1 MPIKLTI
8 LATVLL
14 SQLLI
19 TILAMVLGPSILG
32 WTVCFVGASLLLGVL
47 YFHIHSALSLPLERL
62 RNTIQ
67 TVKMEGNLALRQA
80 GSSSATDSTVKTFN
94 ELLDNFQS
102 IVGKVMFNSSQVA
115 TSAQSLKVMTHQV
128 AEGSQAQQDAAEAAS
143 QAIEEMIGN
152 IQNIAENAK
161 LAAANAR
168 ESRELSSNG
177 AKIAQHAVDEIERV
191 AQAFE
196 ESASSINH
204 LGERT
209 QLISGIANSIN
220 EIAEQTNLLA
230 LNAAIEAARAGEY
243 GRGFAVVADEVRK
256 LAERTSAATRE
267 ISSVTTSI
275 REDTASTISKVQSG
289 TALAHGGAALV
300 HEAAESLTQINHG
313 SQELLDESASIAAAI
328 SEQTIAN
335 ELVGKKMANIMSLV
349 DSNSAVIAKMLE
361 QATHLDHLAVNLKE
375 IDNVFKIGEAGVKGL
390 ETHEKAPEI
399 VQAAARNIEK
409 ALEQAIASGRIS
421 EADLFDEN
429 YERIPGVEPPKYHTR
444 FDKLTDEL
452 FPGIQEPLLEQHSEF
467 VYAGAV
473 DRKGYFPTHNKK
485 FSAPLTGDNKK
496 DKLYSRTKRI
506 FDDPVGKRCAS
517 HTRPFLIQTYRR
529 DTGEVMHDISTPIFL
544 HGKHWGA
551 FRIGY
556 RA

>member
-1 MPIKLTI
+1 M
-8 LATVLL
+8 
-14 SQLLI
+14 
-19 TILAMVLGPSILG
+19 
-32 WTVCFVGASLLLGVL
+32 
-47 YFHIHSALSLPLERL
+47 
-62 RNTIQ
+62 
-67 TVKMEGNLALRQA
+67 
-80 GSSSATDSTVKTFN
+80 
-94 ELLDNFQS
+94 
-102 IVGKVMFNSSQVA
+102 
-115 TSAQSLKVMTHQV
+115 
-128 AEGSQAQQDAAEAAS
+128 
-143 QAIEEMIGN
+143 
-152 IQNIAENAK
+152 
-161 LAAANAR
+161 
-168 ESRELSSNG
+168 
-177 AKIAQHAVDEIERV
+177 
-191 AQAFE
+191 
-196 ESASSINH
+196 
-204 LGERT
+204 
-209 QLISGIANSIN
+209 
-220 EIAEQTNLLA
+220 
-230 LNAAIEAARAGEY
+230 
-243 GRGFAVVADEVRK
+243 
-256 LAERTSAATRE
+256 
-267 ISSVTTSI
+267 
-275 REDTASTISKVQSG
+275 
-289 TALAHGGAALV
+289 
-300 HEAAESLTQINHG
+300 
-313 SQELLDESASIAAAI
+313 
-328 SEQTIAN
+328 
-335 ELVGKKMANIMSLV
+335 
-349 DSNSAVIAKMLE
+349 
-361 QATHLDHLAVNLKE
+361 NLKE

>member
-1 MPIKLTI
+1 MPIKIRI
-8 LATVLL
+8 LVTVLL
-14 SQLLI
+14 SQLFI
-19 TILAMVLGPSILG
+19 TILAMILGPSILG
-32 WTVCFVGASLLLGVL
+32 WTVCLVGASLLVGVL
-47 YFHIHSALSLPLERL
+47 HFHIHSGLFLPLERL
-62 RNTIQ
+62 RDTIQ

-80 GSSSATDSTVKTFN
+80 GSNGATDSTVKTFN

-102 IVGKVMFNSSQVA
+102 IVGKVMFNSNQVA
-115 TSAQSLKVMTHQV
+115 TSAQSLKGMTHQV
-128 AEGSQAQQDAAEAAS
+128 AEGSKAQQDAAEAAS
-143 QAIEEMIGN
+143 QAIEQMIGN
-152 IQNIAENAK
+152 IQNIEENAK

-177 AKIAQHAVDEIERV
+177 AKIAQHAADEIERI

-196 ESASSINH
+196 ESASSISH

-209 QLISGIANSIN
+209 QLISGIAKTIN

-256 LAERTSAATRE
+256 LAERTSAATKE

-275 REDTASTISKVQSG
+275 QEDTTSTISKAQSG
-289 TALAHGGAALV
+289 TALAHGGAALA
-300 HEAAESLTQINHG
+300 HEAAESLTHIIHS
-313 SQELLDESASIAAAI
+313 SQELLEESSSIAAAI

-335 ELVGKKMANIMSLV
+335 ELVGKKMANIMALV
-349 DSNSAVIAKMLE
+349 DSNSVVVEKMLE

-390 ETHEKAPEI
+390 ETHEKAPAI
-399 VQAAARNIEK
+399 VQAAAHNIEK
-409 ALEQAIASGRIS
+409 ALEQAIASGHIS
-421 EADLFDEN
+421 EADLFDEK
-429 YERIPGVEPPKYHTR
+429 YERISGVEPPKYHTR

-452 FPGIQEPLLEQHSEF
+452 FPGIQEPLLEQHPEF
-467 VYAGAV
+467 AYAGAV
-473 DRKGYFPTHNKK
+473 DRNGYFPTHNKK

-496 DKLYSRTKRI
+496 DMLYSRTKRI
-506 FDDPVGKRCAS
+506 FNDPVGKRCGS

-529 DTGEVMHDISTPIFL
+529 DTGEVMHDISAPIFVR
-544 HGKHWGA
+544 GKQWGG